1 MALMFNPRHFKAIFN
16 RGITI
21 IIIFIFY
28 TYNILPYK
36 IYTYIHILYKNII
49 LIGFAF
55 DKLRVYNDAI
65 NDYTKALELDN
76 KNAFA
81 YYNVLPQLFN
91 II

>member
-16 RGITI
+16 RGTII

-28 TYNILPYK
+28 IHNIL
-36 IYTYIHILYKNII
+36 NII
-49 LIGFAF
+49 LIYIKYKLIGFAF

-81 YYNVLPQLFN
+81 YYNVLQYL
-91 II
+91 I